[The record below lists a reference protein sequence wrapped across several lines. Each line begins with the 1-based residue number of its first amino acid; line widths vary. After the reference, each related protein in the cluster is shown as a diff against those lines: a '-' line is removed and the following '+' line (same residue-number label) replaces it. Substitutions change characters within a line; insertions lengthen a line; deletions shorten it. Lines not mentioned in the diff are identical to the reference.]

1 MIRAQSII
9 QCTQR
14 GPQKSEVK
22 PKRGPLCKI
31 GRGDVYFQKKGDLR
45 TQTNF
50 FCTGRWGK
58 AIEFANLKIQDVS

>member
-14 GPQKSEVK
+14 GPPKSEVK

-31 GRGDVYFQKKGDLR
+31 GRGDVYFQKKKEIYVLK
-45 TQTNF
+45 QTSSVRED
-50 FCTGRWGK
+50 GAK
-58 AIEFANLKIQDVS
+58 QLNLQI